1 MKKIFISLF
10 LVLIVLISN
19 AQSISDESSS
29 KEEKPKLVIG
39 IVVDQMRYDY
49 LHKFYDKYSDGGFK
63 RLMKEGFSCENAH
76 FNYVPTYTA
85 VGHASIYTGTTPS
98 MHGIIANNW
107 YDKTIKES
115 VYCVDDDRYSTVG
128 AKKGGKKSPFRLQ
141 VTTFAD
147 ELKLNIKNKGKVIGI
162 SLKDRAAILPV
173 GFTAD
178 AAYWFRGKKDAK
190 FITSSF
196 YMEKLPNW
204 ASNFND
210 LGKAK
215 KHLKVWDTLYDIDT
229 YTESIADDNDFEG
242 TFKGEKKPTFPHD
255 LPNLMSKNKNYN
267 LLKASPFGNSLLIDF
282 AKEAIIGEN
291 LGKGDSIDFLSMSFS
306 STDYVGH
313 MFGPESKEIQDT
325 YLRLDKDLEQFL
337 IFLDEKIGIDN
348 YTLFLTADHAVASNP
363 SYLKSRKVNAGYF
376 DFDAFEK
383 YLLTVTKKYFNTT
396 EIIEDISNYQIFLDV
411 EKIEELDLN
420 YEEVANKLKNKAI
433 LFDGVY
439 KSATAET
446 LQTTN
451 FTKGVLG
458 ALKNGYNQKLS
469 GDIMIVLKPAM
480 LYKKMKGTTHGA
492 AYNYDTHVPL
502 IFFGQGISHGVSKEY
517 TPIID
522 IAPTISNLLK
532 IEFPNACSGK
542 IIEIP

>member
-115 VYCVDDDRYSTVG
+115 VYCVDDNRYSTVG
-128 AKKGGKKSPFRLQ
+128 AKKGGEKSPFRLQ

-396 EIIEDISNYQIFLDV
+396 LC
-411 EKIEELDLN
+411 
-420 YEEVANKLKNKAI
+420 
-433 LFDGVY
+433 
-439 KSATAET
+439 
-446 LQTTN
+446 
-451 FTKGVLG
+451 
-458 ALKNGYNQKLS
+458 
-469 GDIMIVLKPAM
+469 
-480 LYKKMKGTTHGA
+480 
-492 AYNYDTHVPL
+492 L
-502 IFFGQGISHGVSKEY
+502 IFFIIIVGITTV
-517 TPIID
+517 
-522 IAPTISNLLK
+522 
-532 IEFPNACSGK
+532 
-542 IIEIP
+542 